1 MKTFSLIE
9 SKVNIY
15 NLFDEVLRTGI
26 PIEIDN
32 QGKKLIIMPS
42 GKTEK
47 LQNLVLRPNVI
58 KGNPDELVDITWEK
72 EIQFDLP

>member
-1 MKTFSLIE
+1 MKTVSLIE

-15 NLFDEVLRTGI
+15 NLFDEVLRTGM
-26 PIEIDN
+26 PIEIDK

-42 GKTEK
+42 GKAKK
-47 LQNLVLRPNVI
+47 LQNLVLRPDAI

-72 EIQFDLP
+72 EMNFDLP